1 MNITADIQY
10 LQAVVKRLFSRS
22 SQYIVLQIVSYTEIK
37 DRSGFTPRRSG
48 VRVPHRP
55 HKSLRQMRGFL
66 FLRNILK
73 SAKIAYFKHTIVS
86 I

>member
-1 MNITADIQY
+1 MLFDILISLQKDMNITADNQY

-55 HKSLRQMRGFL
+55 LEIPSTNEGIFV
-66 FLRNILK
+66 F
-73 SAKIAYFKHTIVS
+73 T
-86 I
+86 